1 MENSLDMTNAQE
13 ETLQEVMEPQT
24 EQAAEPQ
31 NDQQS
36 ETLSPQDQLDKLIEA
51 RTGIFE
57 TALDL
62 DDLKWLRNQ
71 CNSKFTFKGPND
83 AFMLM
88 NAYIGLDAAI
98 SHWDHKNK
106 EAVTSRLTASTVE
119 ALAILMNRYEG
130 TGTTSAQKVF
140 KIAVALQ
147 NVIARFKEMDKEI
160 ELLEAFI
167 KSENETQ
174 SEPETDQQA

>member
-31 NDQQS
+31 NEQS
-36 ETLSPQDQLDKLIEA
+36 LSPQDQLNKLIEA

-62 DDLKWLRNQ
+62 EDLKWLRNQ

-106 EAVTSRLTASTVE
+106 EAVTSKLTASTVE

-130 TGTTSAQKVF
+130 TGTTAAQRVF

-160 ELLEAFI
+160 ELLEGFI
-167 KSENETQ
+167 KSENEAQ
-174 SEPETDQQA
+174 SESEPESDQQA